1 VEGITR
7 IRLAM
12 GGDGMLRFA
21 LRTLGEVLLHGAV
34 FAVICWALWRS
45 AFIFLPPEWGGP
57 LGALASVA
65 VYGLVLWLVIRA
77 R

>member
-1 VEGITR
+1 
-7 IRLAM
+7 M

-45 AFIFLPPEWGGP
+45 AFIFLPPEW
-57 LGALASVA
+57 
-65 VYGLVLWLVIRA
+65 
-77 R
+77 